1 MQLTPLLHNI
11 KKISLIFFIV
21 LGLTHFVSS
30 LMYAEGYSIDITGKV
45 SRISFTPFALACLFL
60 LYSTVKSNLSHLENT
75 AWIDYAF
82 LAIGV
87 ILLLGLLAIEFILP
101 DSNAYL

>member
-1 MQLTPLLHNI
+1 MQLGPVYNI
-11 KKISLIFFIV
+11 KKISMIFFAV

-30 LMYAEGYSIDITGKV
+30 LMYTEGYFRDITGKV
-45 SRISFTPFALACLFL
+45 SRISFVPFVLACLFL
-60 LYSTVKSNLSHLENT
+60 FYSTVKSNLSHLENT

-82 LAIGV
+82 LAVGV
-87 ILLLGLLAIEFILP
+87 VLLLGLLAIEFVLP